1 MLNPPPLTT
10 KQLAAQLGVEAQTIR
25 ASLCRNGSY
34 FGLQPATKL
43 PNRLLLWPAD
53 SVERIVN
60 RANTP
65 AELDGGLK

>member
-34 FGLQPATKL
+34 FGLRPEAKL

-53 SVERIVN
+53 SVDRIVT
-60 RANTP
+60 RAP
-65 AELDGGLK
+65 AEVDGVPK